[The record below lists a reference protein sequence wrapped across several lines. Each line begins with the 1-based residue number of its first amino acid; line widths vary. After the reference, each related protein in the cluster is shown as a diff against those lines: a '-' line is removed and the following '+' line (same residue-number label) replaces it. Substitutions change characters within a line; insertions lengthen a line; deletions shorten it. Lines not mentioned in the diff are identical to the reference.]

1 VPPTLSTPR
10 LVLRELIPADAPFIL
25 VLLNDPDF
33 IRFIADRGVRS
44 VDDATRYIEQ
54 GPRAMY
60 ARHGIGLMLVELRE
74 GGLPVGICGL
84 LRREGLDDPDLGF
97 AFLPEHRGKGYAAE
111 AARAALAHGRGE
123 LGLGRILAI
132 TSLDNDASGR
142 LLEKLGFRLEEIVT
156 LPGDPEQLRLYAIC
170 GGQDG

>member
-10 LVLRELIPADAPFIL
+10 LTLRELTPADAPFIL

-44 VDDATRYIEQ
+44 VDDAVRYIEN

-60 ARHGIGLMLVELRE
+60 ERHRIGLMLVELRE
-74 GGLPVGICGL
+74 GGQPVGICGL

-111 AARAALAHGRGE
+111 AASATLAHGRDE

-132 TSLDNDASGR
+132 TSLDNHASGR
-142 LLEKLGFRLEEIVT
+142 VLEKLGFHFDRIVT
-156 LPGDPEQLRLYAIC
+156 MPGDPEELRLYARP
-170 GGQDG
+170 